1 MASVGDRKE
10 CEWIDR
16 IISEGAVPLLE
27 PDNCSNGWATPP
39 GDAFM
44 VRGPEYFTTRVKV
57 PAGDYLL
64 KPLGF
69 DWIKSSVKI
78 GEILKDPDSRV
89 RRVIDNEFPAAD
101 KPFVWAFNIQVPGK
115 DNYSAIAY
123 FTTKEPVVEDSLMDR
138 FLKGDNAFR
147 NSRLKLIANIV
158 KGPWIVRKAVGE
170 QAICVIGRALSC
182 KYCTGENF
190 IEVDID
196 IGSSMVASAIVHLAF
211 GYISTLTVDLAF
223 LIESQVESELPE
235 KILGAFRFSDLD
247 PASARTVEPSAV
259 VNCDD
264 VQTSLPTRLWKSIG
278 QGFSHILHSG
288 PQEDGSSSGSQHA
301 KIVVDHKDNPTDVK
315 NCTFVMRHSKVSPNA
330 ASDESPHVV
339 HNPQLDH
346 GGWSRRG
353 REFCESRRAFL
364 NSYHLSLERNKNGSF
379 KEKLKRSVRDV
390 NEAAMGVVLGMH
402 RRVSKRRVRI
412 RVFRVKMSSQ
422 SMVLVTMRCFIPWLN
437 KNDIM

>member
-1 MASVGDRKE
+1 MCHVEIVLDHDSLRPCNTFSCFRKDFPSFLFVFGKACTLYNFGVRMTLGLMHAAFLFILQSHYIIVSIFFITVKLILLLLGKQHTFMASVGDRKE
-10 CEWIDR
+10 SEWMDR
-16 IISEGAVPLLE
+16 IISEGAIPLLE

-57 PAGDYLL
+57 PAGDYML

-78 GEILKDPDSRV
+78 GEILKDPNSRV
-89 RRVIDNEFPAAD
+89 RKAIDNEFPEGD
-101 KPFVWAFNIQVPGK
+101 KPFVWAFNLQVPTK

-123 FTTKEPVVEDSLMDR
+123 FTTKESVLEDSLMDK

-147 NSRLKLIANIV
+147 NPRLKLIANIV

-170 QAICVIGRALSC
+170 QAICIIGRALSC

-223 LIESQVESELPE
+223 LIESQAESELPE

-247 PASARTVEPSAV
+247 PASARTIELSTV
-259 VNCDD
+259 VSCDNA
-264 VQTSLPTRLWKSIG
+264 QTSLPTRLWKSIG

-288 PQEDGSSSGSQHA
+288 PLEDGSTSGSEHTND
-301 KIVVDHKDNPTDVK
+301 VDHKDNPTDIT
-315 NCTFVMRHSKVSPNA
+315 N
-330 ASDESPHVV
+330 
-339 HNPQLDH
+339 
-346 GGWSRRG
+346 W
-353 REFCESRRAFL
+353 
-364 NSYHLSLERNKNGSF
+364 
-379 KEKLKRSVRDV
+379 
-390 NEAAMGVVLGMH
+390 
-402 RRVSKRRVRI
+402 
-412 RVFRVKMSSQ
+412 
-422 SMVLVTMRCFIPWLN
+422 
-437 KNDIM
+437 

>member
-1 MASVGDRKE
+1 MASVGDIKE
-10 CEWIDR
+10 SEWIDR

-39 GDAFM
+39 GDVFM
-44 VRGPEYFTTRVKV
+44 VRGPEYFKTRIKV

-78 GEILKDPDSRV
+78 GEILNDPNSRV
-89 RRVIDNEFPAAD
+89 RKVIDNEFPGAE
-101 KPFVWAFNIQVPGK
+101 KPFVWAFNVQVPNK

-123 FTTKEPVVEDSLMDR
+123 FTTKERVVEDSLMEK

-223 LIESQVESELPE
+223 LIESQDESELPE
-235 KILGAFRFSDLD
+235 KVLGAFRFSDLD
-247 PASARTVEPSAV
+247 PASARSVEPSPV
-259 VNCDD
+259 VNCDE

-288 PQEDGSSSGSQHA
+288 PQEDGSSSDSQHA
-301 KIVVDHKDNPTDVK
+301 KIVPDHKDNPTDAK
-315 NCTFVMRHSKVSPNA
+315 N
-330 ASDESPHVV
+330 
-339 HNPQLDH
+339 
-346 GGWSRRG
+346 W
-353 REFCESRRAFL
+353 
-364 NSYHLSLERNKNGSF
+364 
-379 KEKLKRSVRDV
+379 
-390 NEAAMGVVLGMH
+390 
-402 RRVSKRRVRI
+402 
-412 RVFRVKMSSQ
+412 
-422 SMVLVTMRCFIPWLN
+422 
-437 KNDIM
+437 